1 MAILHNFITA
11 VIGFNLMYMVWLRLF
26 IVITVL
32 SGCSFQANRPAPV
45 ENISSSTHQPKY
57 HRGSL
62 SHSDYIVKKGDTL
75 YSISWGA
82 GRHFAEIARLNNLK
96 APYTIYPGQNLN
108 LSLSSSQSLANV
120 NKTSPSGV
128 SLGAVTPPYTST
140 DLSKNSKRNQQQS
153 HVKPGQTAKS
163 TMVKKDLDHK
173 AKPAYSVTTTQ
184 QIVNQTESPPIADL
198 PGKVQKWYWPVKG
211 KIIGYFSS
219 SEQGNQGIKI
229 AGNRGDIIKAA
240 ADGRVVYA
248 GDALRGYGNLVIIKH
263 NDEYLSAYAHTDRI
277 LVKEK
282 QYVSA
287 GQTVAKMGSTG
298 ANQVML
304 HFEIR
309 YHGKSVNPL
318 RYLPKQ

>member
-1 MAILHNFITA
+1 MCSL
-11 VIGFNLMYMVWLRLF
+11 LLRLF
-26 IVITVL
+26 VLSIIV
-32 SGCSFQANRPAPV
+32 SGCSFQASQPAPV
-45 ENISSSTHQPKY
+45 ENISSNTYNPKY
-57 HRGSL
+57 DRGSL
-62 SHSDYIVKKGDTL
+62 ANSAYIVKKGDTL

-82 GRHFAEIARLNNLK
+82 GRNFTEVARLNNLK
-96 APYTIYPGQNLN
+96 MPYTIYPGQKIELTN
-108 LSLSSSQSLANV
+108 LSVNSTAKNNNYNTSVVTSQAATL
-120 NKTSPSGV
+120 PYSG
-128 SLGAVTPPYTST
+128 PN
-140 DLSKNSKRNQQQS
+140 LSKDSNLDRQQTRIEPSQI
-153 HVKPGQTAKS
+153 VNVT
-163 TMVKKDLDHK
+163 TVKKDLDHK

-184 QIVNQTESPPIADL
+184 HKINQTESSLIADL
-198 PGKVQKWYWPVKG
+198 PSKVQKWYWPVKG
-211 KIIGYFSS
+211 KIVGYFSS

-229 AGNRGDIIKAA
+229 AGNRGDIIQAA

-263 NDEYLSAYAHTDRI
+263 NDEYLSAYAHADRI

-309 YHGKSVNPL
+309 HHGKSVNPL

>member
-1 MAILHNFITA
+1 MCSFL
-11 VIGFNLMYMVWLRLF
+11 LRLSILSIF
-26 IVITVL
+26 L
-32 SGCSFQANRPAPV
+32 SGCSFQANQPAPV
-45 ENISSSTHQPKY
+45 ENISSSTYSPKY
-57 HRGSL
+57 NRGSL
-62 SHSDYIVKKGDTL
+62 TDSAYIVKKGDTL

-82 GRHFAEIARLNNLK
+82 GRNFTEVARLNNLK
-96 APYTIYPGQNLN
+96 MPYTIYPGQKIELADRSANSAAQN
-108 LSLSSSQSLANV
+108 SHYNTSVVTSQAATLPYPRV
-120 NKTSPSGV
+120 NS
-128 SLGAVTPPYTST
+128 
-140 DLSKNSKRNQQQS
+140 SKNSKINQ
-153 HVKPGQTAKS
+153 PQTRLEPNQTVNA
-163 TMVKKDLDHK
+163 TTVKKVLDHQ

-184 QIVNQTESPPIADL
+184 HKINQTESPLIADL
-198 PGKVQKWYWPVKG
+198 PSKVQKWYWPVKG
-211 KIIGYFSS
+211 KIVGYFSS

-229 AGNRGDIIKAA
+229 AGNRGDIIQAA

-263 NDEYLSAYAHTDRI
+263 NDEYLSAYAHTDKI

-287 GQTVAKMGSTG
+287 GQTVAKMGSTR

-309 YHGKSVNPL
+309 HHGKSVNPL

>member
-1 MAILHNFITA
+1 
-11 VIGFNLMYMVWLRLF
+11 MYMVWLRLF
-26 IVITVL
+26 IVIIAL
-32 SGCSFQANRPAPV
+32 SGCSFQAHRPAPV
-45 ENISSSTHQPKY
+45 ENLSSSAHQPKY

-82 GRHFAEIARLNNLK
+82 GRHFAEVARLNNLK
-96 APYTIYPGQNLN
+96 APYTIYPGQRLN
-108 LSLSSSQSLANV
+108 LTQLSSKSTANV
-120 NKTSPSGV
+120 NENSASGV
-128 SLGAVTPPYTST
+128 SVGTVTPPYSSA
-140 DLSKNSKRNQQQS
+140 DSSKNSKVNQPQS
-153 HVKPGQTAKS
+153 TVKPRQTVKS
-163 TMVKKDLDHK
+163 TTTKKDLDHK

-184 QIVNQTESPPIADL
+184 QKINQTESSLIADL
-198 PGKVQKWYWPVKG
+198 PSKVQKWYWPVKG

>member
-1 MAILHNFITA
+1 MHLCWPLV
-11 VIGFNLMYMVWLRLF
+11 VIFGLF
-26 IVITVL
+26 M
-32 SGCSFQANRPAPV
+32 SGCSFQAHTPAPV
-45 ENISSSTHQPKY
+45 ENISSTTLSPKY
-57 HRGSL
+57 ERGSL
-62 SHSDYIVKKGDTL
+62 KSTSYQVKKGDTL

-82 GRHFAEIARLNNLK
+82 GRNFSDVAKQNNLK
-96 APYTIYPGQNLN
+96 EPYTIFPGQTLIIGNYAGGSTKN
-108 LSLSSSQSLANV
+108 SNKNTDAVV
-120 NKTSPSGV
+120 NKIASDKPRN
-128 SLGAVTPPYTST
+128 VTNS
-140 DLSKNSKRNQQQS
+140 SKNSKSKQAQTQS
-153 HVKPGQTAKS
+153 QPAKS
-163 TMVKKDLDHK
+163 SNLNSAKKTLDHK
-173 AKPAYSVTTTQ
+173 AKPAYSVTTDQ
-184 QIVNQTESPPIADL
+184 QKINQNESPQIADL
-198 PGKVQKWYWPVKG
+198 PDKVQKWYWPVKG

-219 SEQGNQGIKI
+219 SEQGNQGVKI
-229 AGNRGDIIKAA
+229 AGNRGDIIRAA

-263 NDEYLSAYAHTDRI
+263 NDDFLSAYAHADTI

-298 ANQVML
+298 TNQVML

>member
-1 MAILHNFITA
+1 M
-11 VIGFNLMYMVWLRLF
+11 
-26 IVITVL
+26 
-32 SGCSFQANRPAPV
+32 SGCSFQAHTPAPV
-45 ENISSSTHQPKY
+45 ENISSSTHSPKY
-57 HRGSL
+57 VRGSL
-62 SHSDYIVKKGDTL
+62 KNSSYKVKKGDTL

-82 GRHFAEIARLNNLK
+82 GRNFSDIAKQNNLK
-96 APYTIYPGQNLN
+96 EPFTIYPGQTLNIGNYSGKSTKKSNKTTDVVVTKKAVSKTSQPNN
-108 LSLSSSQSLANV
+108 LSKDSKVKQAQTQSQS
-120 NKTSPSGV
+120 
-128 SLGAVTPPYTST
+128 
-140 DLSKNSKRNQQQS
+140 
-153 HVKPGQTAKS
+153 AKS
-163 TMVKKDLDHK
+163 STSNSAKKTLDHK
-173 AKPAYSVTTTQ
+173 AKPAYSVTTDQ
-184 QIVNQTESPPIADL
+184 QKINQNESPQIADL
-198 PGKVQKWYWPVKG
+198 PDKVQKWYWPVKG

-219 SEQGNQGIKI
+219 SEQGNQGVKI
-229 AGNRGDIIKAA
+229 AGNRGDIIRAA

-263 NDEYLSAYAHTDRI
+263 NDDFLSAYAHADTI

-298 ANQVML
+298 TNQVML